1 MKAVAVFPGEKKL
14 ALIDHPEPELVN
26 SHHVKIRMLEVG
38 VCGTDREISAFDY
51 GTPPEG
57 SQYLVLGHE
66 SLGKVVSI
74 GKDVTRVKP
83 GDLAVMSVR
92 RPCPELCPACAVGRQ
107 DFCYT
112 GDYDERGIVRR
123 HGYMTEFVV
132 EEERYIHRVP
142 AEIREF
148 GVLTEPLTIAE
159 KAFDQIEK
167 VQLRMPWTC
176 PDRAGKRNS
185 CHTAVVLGAG
195 PVGLLGA
202 MKLVIEGFK
211 VFVYSRGKES
221 EKPPLVRAIGAT
233 FVASEET
240 KPQDLS
246 AACGGRIDVV
256 YEAMGAP
263 SVAFDVVQ
271 ELGMNAIFV
280 FTGVPGHQEPM
291 PVNTSMIMRDM
302 VLRNQL
308 VLGTVNASPQHFDDA
323 IRDLGT
329 FGQQFPNVVKKL
341 ITKRF
346 PIEDYSEPIEGHEGI
361 KNVIEIAAA

>member
-1 MKAVAVFPGEKKL
+1 MKAVAVIPDEKKL
-14 ALIDHPEPELVN
+14 SLIDHPEPDVSDTSE
-26 SHHVKIRMLEVG
+26 VKLRMLEVG
-38 VCGTDREISAFDY
+38 VCGTDREISAFEY
-51 GTPPEG
+51 GTPPKG
-57 SQYLVLGHE
+57 SKYLIIGHE
-66 SLGKVVSI
+66 SLGQVVSV

-112 GDYDERGIVRR
+112 GDYEERGIVRR

-132 EEERYIHRVP
+132 EEERYVHHVP
-142 AEIREF
+142 TELREF

-176 PDRAGKRNS
+176 PDSSGRRNN

-211 VFVYSRGKES
+211 VFVYSRGLET
-221 EKPPLVRAIGAT
+221 EKPPLVEAMGAT
-233 FVASEET
+233 FVPSEKI
-240 KPQDLS
+240 KPKDLS
-246 AACGGRIDVV
+246 KACGGGIDVV

-263 SVAFDVVQ
+263 GVAFDVIQ

-280 FTGVPGHQEPM
+280 FTGVPGHQDPM
-291 PVNTSMIMRDM
+291 PVNTSTIMRDM

-308 VLGTVNASPQHFDDA
+308 VLGTVNASPQHFDNA
-323 IRDLGT
+323 IADLGK
-329 FGQQFPNVVKKL
+329 FDQQFPDVVRKL

-346 PIEDYSEPIEGHEGI
+346 PIDDYEQPIAGHEGI

>member
-1 MKAVAVFPGEKKL
+1 MKAVAVFPDEKRL
-14 ALIDHPEPELVN
+14 NLIDHPEPEIAD
-26 SHHVKIRMLEVG
+26 SKHVKIRMLEVG

-57 SQYLVLGHE
+57 SKYLILGHE
-66 SLGKVVSI
+66 SLGQVVSV
-74 GKDVTRVKP
+74 GKDVTRLKT

-112 GDYDERGIVRR
+112 GDYQERGIVRR
-123 HGYMTEFVV
+123 HGYMTEYVV
-132 EEERYIHRVP
+132 EEERYVHRVP
-142 AEIREF
+142 AELRPF

-176 PDRAGKRNS
+176 PDDSGRRNS

-211 VFVYSRGKES
+211 VFVYSRGSES
-221 EKPPLVRAIGAT
+221 EKPPLVEAIGAT
-233 FVASEET
+233 FVASEKT
-240 KPQDLS
+240 KPQELS
-246 AACGGRIDVV
+246 RACGGQIDVV

-263 SVAFDVVQ
+263 GIAFDVVQ

-291 PVNTSMIMRDM
+291 PLNTSTIMRDM

-308 VLGTVNASPQHFDDA
+308 VLGTVNASPQHFENA
-323 IRDLGT
+323 IADLT
-329 FGQQFPNVVKKL
+329 KFAQKFPDVPGKL

-346 PIEDYSEPIEGHEGI
+346 PIEDYEQPIAAHEGI
-361 KNVIEIAAA
+361 KNVIEIAKV